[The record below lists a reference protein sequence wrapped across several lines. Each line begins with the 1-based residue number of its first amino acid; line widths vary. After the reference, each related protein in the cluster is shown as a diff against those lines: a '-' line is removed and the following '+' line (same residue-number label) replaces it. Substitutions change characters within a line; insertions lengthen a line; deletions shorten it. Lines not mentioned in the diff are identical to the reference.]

1 MEFYLEFIVMKAIV
15 IEVTNEADI
24 KFWLKLAKKTG
35 AKAKLI
41 NTDDIEDAALATL
54 IEKGMNTKSVSRE
67 SVMVSLAP
75 GNEV

>member
-1 MEFYLEFIVMKAIV
+1 MEAIV

-35 AKAKLI
+35 TRAKSI
-41 NTDDIEDAALATL
+41 NTEDIDDARLAAL
-54 IEKGMNTKSVSRE
+54 IEKGMNSKSVSRE
-67 SVMVSLAP
+67 SVMELLAP

>member
-1 MEFYLEFIVMKAIV
+1 MEAIV

-35 AKAKLI
+35 ARAKSI
-41 NTDDIEDAALATL
+41 NTEDIEDAGLAAL

-67 SVMVSLAP
+67 SVMAILTT
-75 GNEV
+75 GNED

>member
-1 MEFYLEFIVMKAIV
+1 MEAIV

-35 AKAKLI
+35 ARAKSI
-41 NTDDIEDAALATL
+41 NTEDIEDAALVTL

-67 SVMVSLAP
+67 SVMELLAQ
-75 GNEV
+75 GNED

>member
-1 MEFYLEFIVMKAIV
+1 MKAIV

-41 NTDDIEDAALATL
+41 NTDDIEDAALVTL
-54 IEKGMNTKSVSRE
+54 IEKGINTKSISRE
-67 SVMVSLAP
+67 SIIELLVQVDE
-75 GNEV
+75 G

>member
-1 MEFYLEFIVMKAIV
+1 MEFYLEFIVMKVIV

-41 NTDDIEDAALATL
+41 NTDDIEDTALVTL

-67 SVMVSLAP
+67 SIIELLIQD
-75 GNEV
+75 NED